1 MGFQNPARANDRLG
15 DLMLASSSAR
25 LLTGRWA
32 GAKGKE
38 GVLNRRFRAD
48 VFASSP
54 NSSVV
59 YDSSNL
65 AAVTGVPH
73 VFHLD
78 HFVPSSLSAVPS
90 ADL

>member
-1 MGFQNPARANDRLG
+1 
-15 DLMLASSSAR
+15 MLASSSAR

-54 NSSVV
+54 ILV
-59 YDSSNL
+59 YGSSNL

-78 HFVPSSLSAVPS
+78 HFVPSSFLAVPS